1 MEMSDEVIKK
11 LEARIKELEEKV
23 NPQPAAPPTPSK
35 PYQRY
40 DPTEQL
46 SPPVR
51 LTGREQYR
59 EDQTPEEALNDA
71 RKERNP
77 VGQMMPLAQFLNK
90 GQPLPE
96 LPPAQA
102 VTVPIS
108 NKQPGIDAVDA
119 IALSFARREREEE
132 IAKALDVARRL
143 RGG

>member
-23 NPQPAAPPTPSK
+23 NPHPAVPPTPSK

-59 EDQTPEEALNDA
+59 TDLTPEEALNDA

-77 VGQMMPLAQFLNK
+77 VGQMRPLAEFLSGK
-90 GQPLPE
+90 PSADP
-96 LPPAQA
+96 PPAQA
-102 VTVPIS
+102 VTVPVGPQRDI
-108 NKQPGIDAVDA
+108 GAIDA
-119 IALSFARREREEE
+119 IARGFAEREKLEA
-132 IAKALDVARRL
+132 IANQLDVARKL